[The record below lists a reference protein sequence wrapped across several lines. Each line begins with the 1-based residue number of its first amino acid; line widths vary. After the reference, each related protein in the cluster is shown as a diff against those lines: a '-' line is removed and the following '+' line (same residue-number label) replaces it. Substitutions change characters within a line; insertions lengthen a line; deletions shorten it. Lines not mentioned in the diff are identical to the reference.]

1 MQMSKWTADFREVS
15 RRPRLPALAGVR
27 IFAALH
33 IYFFHVK
40 QAHDSGLLSF
50 SAISALPAPLAS
62 LVGRGHVSTGL
73 FFQLSGFLL
82 AYAYLDSS
90 GRPKTTDWTFWR
102 GRFVRLYPL
111 YFLSLLLL
119 VPAPALLPFTAKHS
133 TTAEVASGV
142 LSSLTLTQAWFPAFA
157 LWWNAP
163 AWALSAFAAFYA
175 IFPAFSRW
183 TAGLGQ
189 RGLMG
194 LVIALTLLSWVPAG
208 AYMLLNP
215 ADDGWTATSITLGGP
230 WLMALRFNP
239 LSWLPQFLAGV
250 ALGRMFGMRVD
261 RGKIEPG
268 RRAGLWPSAG
278 DALALGILC
287 LLAFA
292 RQVPYVPLRHG
303 LLAPFSLVVINDLAH
318 GRGLLARFLSWRGFG
333 RLSEASFSLFA
344 LQMPAGVWFCVATLS
359 SATGTTAHLVA
370 MIAWTLGLAVIW
382 SELAQRPMIERS
394 RRGKRASP
402 GDGWPAPL
410 SPDHR
415 RVVRFS
421 VRRWYFMTD
430 Q

>member
-1 MQMSKWTADFREVS
+1 MSKLTAAYRDGS

-33 IYFFHVK
+33 IYFFHLK
-40 QAHDSGLLSF
+40 QAHDAGLLRF

-62 LVGRGHVSTGL
+62 LIGRGHVSTGL

-119 VPAPALLPFTAKHS
+119 VPAPALLPFTAKHPS
-133 TTAEVASGV
+133 TAEVAGGV

-189 RGLMG
+189 RGLKG
-194 LVIALTLLSWVPAG
+194 LIIALTLLSWVPAG
-208 AYMLLNP
+208 AYLLVNP
-215 ADDGWTATSITLGGP
+215 AGDGWTATSITLGGP

-250 ALGRMFGMRVD
+250 VLGRLFGMRVD
-261 RGKIEPG
+261 RGEIEPG
-268 RRAGLWPSAG
+268 KRARLWPSAD
-278 DALALGILC
+278 DALALGIL
-287 LLAFA
+287 LFLAFA

-303 LLAPFSLVVINDLAH
+303 LLAPLALLVINDLAH
-318 GRGLLARFLSWRGFG
+318 GRGLLARLLS
-333 RLSEASFSLFA
+333 
-344 LQMPAGVWFCVATLS
+344 
-359 SATGTTAHLVA
+359 
-370 MIAWTLGLAVIW
+370 
-382 SELAQRPMIERS
+382 
-394 RRGKRASP
+394 
-402 GDGWPAPL
+402 
-410 SPDHR
+410 
-415 RVVRFS
+415 
-421 VRRWYFMTD
+421 
-430 Q
+430 

>member
-1 MQMSKWTADFREVS
+1 MSKWTGDFREVS

-278 DALALGILC
+278 DALARRDSLLVGLRATGSLRAAATRTARSILARGDQRPRPRPRAARTFSVVAGIRQTLGGE
-287 LLAFA
+287 LLA
-292 RQVPYVPLRHG
+292 LRAANAG
-303 LLAPFSLVVINDLAH
+303 RRLVL
-318 GRGLLARFLSWRGFG
+318 RGHA
-333 RLSEASFSLFA
+333 
-344 LQMPAGVWFCVATLS
+344 
-359 SATGTTAHLVA
+359 
-370 MIAWTLGLAVIW
+370 
-382 SELAQRPMIERS
+382 
-394 RRGKRASP
+394 
-402 GDGWPAPL
+402 
-410 SPDHR
+410 
-415 RVVRFS
+415 VVRDRNNRAP
-421 VRRWYFMTD
+421 RRDDRLDAWPGCDLVGTCATSHD
-430 Q
+430 RAVEAR

>member
-1 MQMSKWTADFREVS
+1 MDRGLPRSLAATPAAGAGWSADLRGLAHLLFPCEAGSRLGPAEFLRDLGTAGTAGELG
-15 RRPRLPALAGVR
+15 RPGACLDGP
-27 IFAALH
+27 F
-33 IYFFHVK
+33 
-40 QAHDSGLLSF
+40 LSTF
-50 SAISALPAPLAS
+50 
-62 LVGRGHVSTGL
+62 
-73 FFQLSGFLL
+73 GFLL

-133 TTAEVASGV
+133 TTAEVAGGV

-208 AYMLLNP
+208 ALHASEPRGRWLDRDLDHARRAL
-215 ADDGWTATSITLGGP
+215 ADG
-230 WLMALRFNP
+230 
-239 LSWLPQFLAGV
+239 LAGSTGP
-250 ALGRMFGMRVD
+250 AP
-261 RGKIEPG
+261 EPG
-268 RRAGLWPSAG
+268 FPSFWRVSHWGECLACGSIAARSSQGEGQDSGRRPATPWRV
-278 DALALGILC
+278 GILC

-359 SATGTTAHLVA
+359 SATGTTAHLRRDDRLD
-370 MIAWTLGLAVIW
+370 AWPGCGLGRNLRNV
-382 SELAQRPMIERS
+382 P
-394 RRGKRASP
+394 
-402 GDGWPAPL
+402 
-410 SPDHR
+410 
-415 RVVRFS
+415 
-421 VRRWYFMTD
+421 
-430 Q
+430 

>member
-1 MQMSKWTADFREVS
+1 MQMSKLTAAYRDVS

-33 IYFFHVK
+33 IYFFHLK
-40 QAHDSGLLSF
+40 QAHDSGLLRF

-62 LVGRGHVSTGL
+62 LIGRGHVSTGL

-119 VPAPALLPFTAKHS
+119 VPAPALLPFTAKHP
-133 TTAEVASGV
+133 TTAEVAGGV
-142 LSSLTLTQAWFPAFA
+142 LSCLTLTQAWFPAFA

-189 RGLMG
+189 RGLKG
-194 LVIALTLLSWVPAG
+194 LVIALTLLSWVPVG

-215 ADDGWTATSITLGGP
+215 AGDGWTATSITLGGP

-250 ALGRMFGMRVD
+250 VLGRLFGMRVD
-261 RGKIEPG
+261 RGEIEPG
-268 RRAGLWPSAG
+268 RRARLWPAAG
-278 DALALGILC
+278 DALALGIL
-287 LLAFA
+287 LFLAFA

-303 LLAPFSLVVINDLAH
+303 LLAPHELPGLVRCVWRLRGGCFWLECWTTPKIPPDPQYREPMPEDLV
-318 GRGLLARFLSWRGFG
+318 S
-333 RLSEASFSLFA
+333 
-344 LQMPAGVWFCVATLS
+344 
-359 SATGTTAHLVA
+359 
-370 MIAWTLGLAVIW
+370 
-382 SELAQRPMIERS
+382 QRC
-394 RRGKRASP
+394 A
-402 GDGWPAPL
+402 
-410 SPDHR
+410 
-415 RVVRFS
+415 
-421 VRRWYFMTD
+421 
-430 Q
+430 